1 MRITHTRL
9 MKFLRE
15 AIELSD
21 DSREKAIA
29 ALKQRL
35 EDEGGAMGSEEAK
48 ETAQNAAGVKMGDED
63 FEALAQDADIKTH
76 KSGDVV
82 DTTGLAE
89 GNKMKITRRQLRKI
103 IKEELSNTVNES
115 IADMSDMERLIGDL
129 AGEVADKFG
138 EAMESLWDEDTAM
151 MRQQGYTDKSQW
163 TRQVGSAEI
172 QLEETI
178 QNMVTQAINDIE
190 MRLHGGDYY
199 DSRDDVSSMGGP
211 DRDSDGALDADE
223 LRSIADDLEG

>member
-1 MRITHTRL
+1 
-9 MKFLRE
+9 
-15 AIELSD
+15 
-21 DSREKAIA
+21 
-29 ALKQRL
+29 
-35 EDEGGAMGSEEAK
+35 
-48 ETAQNAAGVKMGDED
+48 
-63 FEALAQDADIKTH
+63 
-76 KSGDVV
+76 
-82 DTTGLAE
+82 
-89 GNKMKITRRQLRKI
+89 MKITKKQLRQI

-115 IADMSDMERLIGDL
+115 IADMSDMERMIGDL

-223 LRSIADDLEG
+223 LRSIANDLEG

>member
-1 MRITHTRL
+1 

-76 KSGDVV
+76 RSGDVV
-82 DTTGLAE
+82 DTTGLTE
-89 GNKMKITRRQLRKI
+89 GNMKITKRQLRQI
-103 IKEELSNTVNES
+103 IKEELNSTVNES
-115 IADMSDMERLIGDL
+115 VTDMYDMNRLIGDH
-129 AGEVADKFG
+129 AGQITDAFGADMSK
-138 EAMESLWDEDTAM
+138 LWDEDPAM
-151 MRQQGYTDKSQW
+151 MKRQGYTDRSQW
-163 TRQVGSAEI
+163 DSQVGRAELALE
-172 QLEETI
+172 QSLEEAITKAI
-178 QNMVTQAINDIE
+178 QEVE
-190 MRLHGGDYY
+190 MELHDGGYY
-199 DSRDDVSSMGGP
+199 QDDAFGP
-211 DRDSDGALDADE
+211 GADRDNDGALDADE